1 MNNLTGYKS
10 ISYLRKI
17 LNYLFWFIKCIL
29 IFKRPFFIVYK
40 YIKRNTPIT
49 TPLSLRNGLKI
60 ILSTHPHDIVTA
72 FVVFVKGDYGKVEQG
87 TTVVDIGANI
97 GIFSLYAASMGA
109 TRIFAYEPNQ
119 EAYKIL
125 EKNILLNRF
134 ENVIFPCQ
142 LAVSGR
148 MHERMRFPTE
158 SSPYNR
164 EVTNEINNNVN
175 FVTTTT
181 LEGIVTKNSIA
192 SIDLLKIDCE
202 GSEYDILFS
211 TDKSVFSKIVNIR
224 MEYHL
229 GPILRLTSFLKQ
241 HSFFISCHKLYSAVL
256 WFNKK

>member
-10 ISYLRKI
+10 ISYLSKI

-109 TRIFAYEPNQ
+109 TTSGVP
-119 EAYKIL
+119 
-125 EKNILLNRF
+125 
-134 ENVIFPCQ
+134 
-142 LAVSGR
+142 SGR
-148 MHERMRFPTE
+148 LSAAT
-158 SSPYNR
+158 
-164 EVTNEINNNVN
+164 
-175 FVTTTT
+175 
-181 LEGIVTKNSIA
+181 
-192 SIDLLKIDCE
+192 
-202 GSEYDILFS
+202 GSA
-211 TDKSVFSKIVNIR
+211 
-224 MEYHL
+224 
-229 GPILRLTSFLKQ
+229 LTSAMSVTILSSLRCFARFNLKRW
-241 HSFFISCHKLYSAVL
+241 FIMLS
-256 WFNKK
+256 NPPRPIP